1 MLTRRE
7 AIGGLGAAAAL
18 ISTSGLAL
26 AQPRPRKGARLR
38 PGDTV
43 GVIAPAGWPSDPTEI
58 DRALQRVR
66 ELGLV
71 PMAGNHLR
79 DRHGYLAGTDPNRAA
94 DVNRMFAND
103 DVKAVL
109 ALRGG
114 WGCARLLPYLD
125 WNVIRANPKI
135 LAGFSDIT
143 ALHMAIAAR
152 GGGFPTIHGPN
163 IGSNWGSRSM
173 DTFRRLVFD
182 ASLPVLEE
190 WPGGVPPVVVPP
202 VQPMPPVTVGPPPAG
217 VPPVP
222 PPQTLPSQ
230 NLPPRVG
237 PDGQPLPS
245 VTVDGQ
251 PVAAPVAVNRTRT
264 IRGGRASGRLLG
276 GNLTVLSA
284 LVGTPYLPD
293 FDDAI
298 LFLEDV
304 EEAEYRVDRMLTQ
317 LALAGILGRVNG
329 IVFGQC
335 TRCSTANP
343 GPNSVSLDMVLNNH
357 FGRLRVPSFTGAW
370 FGHISNQLNIP
381 VGVRAEIDAD
391 AGTIRVLEA
400 AVA

>member
-26 AQPRPRKGARLR
+26 AQPRQRKGARLR

-43 GVIAPAGWPSDPTEI
+43 GVIAPAGWPSDPNEI

-94 DVNRMFAND
+94 DVNRMFAD
-103 DVKAVL
+103 DNVKAVL

-182 ASLPVLEE
+182 AALPVLEE

-202 VQPMPPVTVGPPPAG
+202 VQPVPTISAGPPPA
-217 VPPVP
+217 
-222 PPQTLPSQ
+222 
-230 NLPPRVG
+230 NLPPTPLPQSPVPRVG
-237 PDGQPLPS
+237 VDGQPLPS
-245 VTVDGQ
+245 VTVDGE
-251 PVAAPVAVNRTRT
+251 PVVPPPVVHRTRT
-264 IRGGRASGRLLG
+264 IRGGKASGRLLG

-304 EEAEYRVDRMLTQ
+304 DEAEYRVDRMLTQ
-317 LALAGILGRVNG
+317 LALSGILGRLNG

-335 TRCSTANP
+335 SRCATANP
-343 GPNSVSLDMVLNNH
+343 GPFSVSLDQVLNNH
-357 FGRLRVPSFTGAW
+357 FSRLNIPSFTGAW

>member
-1 MLTRRE
+1 MFTRRE

-26 AQPRPRKGARLR
+26 AQPRQRKGARLR

-43 GVIAPAGWPSDPTEI
+43 GVIAPAGWPSNPAEI
-58 DRALQRVR
+58 DQALQRVR

-94 DVNRMFAND
+94 DVNRMFAD
-103 DVKAVL
+103 DNVKAIF

-125 WNVIRANPKI
+125 WGVIRANPKI

-143 ALHMAIAAR
+143 ALHLAIAAR

-202 VQPMPPVTVGPPPAG
+202 VVVQPTPSITAGPPPAG

-222 PPQTLPSQ
+222 APQNPT
-230 NLPPRVG
+230 PRIGV
-237 PDGQPLPS
+237 DGQPLPS
-245 VTVDGQ
+245 VTVDGV
-251 PVAAPVAVNRTRT
+251 PVAAPPPVNRTRT
-264 IRGGRASGRLLG
+264 IRPGKATGRLLG

-317 LALAGILGRVNG
+317 LALAGILGRLNG

-335 TRCSTANP
+335 TRCATANP

-357 FGRLRVPSFTGAW
+357 FGRLNIPSFTGAW

-391 AGTIRVLEA
+391 AGTIRVLES

>member
-1 MLTRRE
+1 MLTRRQ

-18 ISTSGLAL
+18 MSTSGLAL
-26 AQPRPRKGARLR
+26 AQQRVRKGARLR

-43 GVIAPAGWPSDPTEI
+43 GVIAPAGWPSDPNEI

-66 ELGLV
+66 DLGLV
-71 PMAGNHLR
+71 PKAGNHLR

-94 DVNRMFAND
+94 DVNAMFAD
-103 DVKAVL
+103 DSVKAVL

-114 WGCARLLPYLD
+114 WGCARLLPYLNWD
-125 WNVIRANPKI
+125 VIRANPKI

-143 ALHMAIAAR
+143 ALHLAIAAR
-152 GGGFPTIHGPN
+152 GGFPTIHGPN

-190 WPGGVPPVVVPP
+190 WPGGVPPVVAPP
-202 VQPMPPVTVGPPPAG
+202 VQPMPSVTVGPPPGKFPA
-217 VPPVP
+217 PPR
-222 PPQTLPSQ
+222 PQNTLAQ
-230 NLPPRVG
+230 NPTPRVG
-237 PDGQPLPS
+237 VDGQPLPS
-245 VTVDGQ
+245 VTVDGEPVVAQ
-251 PVAAPVAVNRTRT
+251 PVVHRTRT
-264 IRGGRASGRLLG
+264 IRGGRATGRLIG

-317 LALAGILGRVNG
+317 LALAGILGRLNG

-335 TRCSTANP
+335 TRCATANP
-343 GPNSVSLDMVLNNH
+343 GPGSVSLDMVLNNH
-357 FGRLRVPSFTGAW
+357 FGRYNIPSFTGAW

-391 AGTIRVLEA
+391 RGTIRVLES
-400 AVA
+400 AVS